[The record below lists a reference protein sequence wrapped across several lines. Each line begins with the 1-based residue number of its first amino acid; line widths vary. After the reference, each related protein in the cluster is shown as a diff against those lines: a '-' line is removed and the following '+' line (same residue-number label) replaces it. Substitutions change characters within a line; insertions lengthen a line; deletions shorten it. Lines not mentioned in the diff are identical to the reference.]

1 MFEISKLIAGAA
13 LIAAATPAL
22 AAARA
27 PGGEVELGRLLA
39 GRVAG
44 APVSCLP
51 LYNLGSARI
60 VEGVGIVYRVGGKLY
75 VNRPRT
81 DPRGLDDDDILV
93 VRSFGS
99 QLCNA
104 DRVDL
109 VDRNSRMWSG
119 FVSLGDF
126 VPYTRPKAK

>member
-1 MFEISKLIAGAA
+1 MNMFSKLIAGAA
-13 LIAAATPAL
+13 LVASAVPAM

-27 PGGEVELGRLLA
+27 PGGEAELNRLLA

-44 APVSCLP
+44 APVSCIP
-51 LYNLGSARI
+51 LFNLGSTRVI
-60 VEGVGIVYRVGGKLY
+60 DGVGIVYRIGGKLY
-75 VNRPRT
+75 VNRPKS

-99 QLCNA
+99 QLCNT
-104 DRVDL
+104 DRIDL
-109 VDRNSRMWSG
+109 VDRNTRIWSG

-126 VPYTRPKAK
+126 VPYSKPK

>member
-1 MFEISKLIAGAA
+1 MSKITKLIAGAA
-13 LIAAATPAL
+13 MIAAAVPAM
-22 AAARA
+22 ARA
-27 PGGEVELGRLLA
+27 PGGEAELGRLLA

-81 DPRGLDDDDILV
+81 DARGLDDDDILV

-126 VPYTRPKAK
+126 VPYTRPKAR

>member
-1 MFEISKLIAGAA
+1 MNAFSKLIAGAA
-13 LIAAATPAL
+13 MIAAAVPAT
-22 AAARA
+22 ARA
-27 PGGEVELGRLLA
+27 PGGEAELGRLLA
-39 GRVAG
+39 GRIAG
-44 APVSCLP
+44 APVSCVP
-51 LYNLGSARI
+51 LYNLGSAQI
-60 VEGVGIVYRVGGKLY
+60 VDGVGIVYRVGSKLY

-81 DPRGLDDDDILV
+81 DARWLDDDDILV

-109 VDRNSRMWSG
+109 IDRNSRMWSG

>member
-1 MFEISKLIAGAA
+1 MKMLTKIITGAA
-13 LIAAATPAL
+13 LVAAALPAV
-22 AAARA
+22 ASTRA
-27 PGGEVELGRLLA
+27 PTGEARLAQLVD

-44 APVSCLP
+44 KPVSCLP
-51 LYNLGSARI
+51 LNQITSSQI
-60 VEGVGIVYRVGGKLY
+60 VDGVGIVYRVGARLY

-104 DRVDL
+104 DTVDL

-119 FVSLGDF
+119 FVALGDF
-126 VPYTRPKAK
+126 VPYTRAK